1 MAFDEDVPLAANQI
15 AADLVSLN
23 ANMEFIIS
31 GDGTAGRVLRYSRL
45 DVAYSATADSI
56 QCYLADQWN
65 GDDIDSSGSP
75 HTITKSDSDTDWALN
90 AGGTSLTIEA
100 AGITGNAI
108 AAIASVCYNKGGEG
122 PIYVRAGITSND
134 IVLEFFKSH
143 AGAVYD
149 ITALAS
155 GESIQ
160 IDILYITS
168 A

>member
-75 HTITKSDSDTDWALN
+75 HTITKRIYIVTVPLVCKITLN
-90 AGGTSLTIEA
+90 RIGCG
-100 AGITGNAI
+100 
-108 AAIASVCYNKGGEG
+108 
-122 PIYVRAGITSND
+122 
-134 IVLEFFKSH
+134 
-143 AGAVYD
+143 
-149 ITALAS
+149 
-155 GESIQ
+155 
-160 IDILYITS
+160 
-168 A
+168 